1 MNGLAN
7 GYGVFHFNSYNN
19 SWLFSWQ
26 FLTGILLFI
35 LGFVINKSADEKLR
49 SLRQKNPSEYVIPR
63 GWLFEY
69 VSCPHYL
76 GEIIEWAGWGLMTW
90 SLAGF
95 AFFIFTFANLF
106 PRAVASHNWYK
117 ATFSEYPRE
126 RKAVIPFII

>member
-7 GYGVFHFNSYNN
+7 GYDVFHFNSYNN

-26 FLTGILLFI
+26 FITGILLFI
-35 LGFVINKSADEKLR
+35 LGFVINKTADEKLR
-49 SLRQKNPSEYVIPR
+49 NLRNMNPSEYVIPK

-69 VSCPHYL
+69 IACPHYL
-76 GEIIEWAGWGLMTW
+76 GELIEWAGWAIMTW

-106 PRAVASHNWYK
+106 PRAIASHKWYK
-117 ATFSEYPRE
+117 ATFPGYPTV
-126 RKAVIPFII
+126 RKAIIPFLV